1 MTDVFFPIIAILL
14 LVTVNGIF
22 VAAEFALVGARR
34 SRFQVMAEEGNG
46 AARWL
51 LRVFDRNAGKDS
63 YIAVAQLGIT
73 AASIGLGMYGEPAV
87 ARWLYGPLEDFGLSY
102 AQSHAL
108 GFAIAL
114 GGITF
119 LHVVFG
125 EMIPKAM
132 ALQSPERVS
141 IALNPVMR
149 LFALLFRPMV
159 ILLNKIAF
167 GLMRLLGIPDPG
179 KTAMLYS
186 SQELE
191 IATEEVV
198 ASGQLDDAQQRL
210 ISNIFEMED
219 RTVEELMTSR
229 ARMVS
234 LLASAGPSEIA
245 NLITEHSLSRYPV
258 FGTSLDDALG
268 VLHVKDFIRNR
279 LAQGSV
285 DLEAILRP
293 LPRVAGGMSAFEL
306 MTLFKKQRMHA
317 ALVVDEFGGTLG
329 FVTMDDLVTDLIDD
343 DDAAASGWIVSQAD
357 GSMLLDGEVT
367 LAELEEDHGLPVEHP
382 DVSTVAGLFLAING
396 VLPGV
401 GDAVEYK
408 GVRFLAEDVRG
419 MKILRVRLER
429 PSAKK

>member
-1 MTDVFFPIIAILL
+1 MTDVILPIVAILL
-14 LVTVNGIF
+14 LVMVNGLF

-34 SRFQVMAEEGNG
+34 SRFQIMAEEGNG
-46 AARWL
+46 AAKWL

-73 AASIGLGMYGEPAV
+73 LASIGLGMYGEPAV
-87 ARWLYGPLEDFGLSY
+87 ARWLYGPLEGFGLSY
-102 AQSHAL
+102 AQSHAV

-141 IALNPVMR
+141 ISLNPVMR
-149 LFALLFRPMV
+149 LFGVLFRPMV
-159 ILLNKIAF
+159 LLLNKIAF

-198 ASGQLDDAQQRL
+198 ASGQLDDAQKRL

-234 LLASAGPSEIA
+234 LLASAGPAEIA

-285 DLEAILRP
+285 DLQAILRP

-306 MTLFKKQRMHA
+306 MTLFKKQRIHA

-343 DDAAASGWIVSQAD
+343 EDGAASGWIVSQPD

-367 LAELEEDHGLPVEHP
+367 LAELEEDYGLPVEHP

-396 VLPGV
+396 VLPGI
-401 GDAVEYK
+401 GDGVTFK
-408 GVRFLAEDVRG
+408 GVRFVAEEVRG
-419 MKILRVRLER
+419 MKILRVRAER
-429 PSAKK
+429 RIPKV

>member
-1 MTDVFFPIIAILL
+1 
-14 LVTVNGIF
+14 
-22 VAAEFALVGARR
+22 
-34 SRFQVMAEEGNG
+34 
-46 AARWL
+46 
-51 LRVFDRNAGKDS
+51 
-63 YIAVAQLGIT
+63 
-73 AASIGLGMYGEPAV
+73 
-87 ARWLYGPLEDFGLSY
+87 
-102 AQSHAL
+102 
-108 GFAIAL
+108 
-114 GGITF
+114 
-119 LHVVFG
+119 
-125 EMIPKAM
+125 
-132 ALQSPERVS
+132 
-141 IALNPVMR
+141 
-149 LFALLFRPMV
+149 
-159 ILLNKIAF
+159 
-167 GLMRLLGIPDPG
+167 MRLLGIPDPG

-306 MTLFKKQRMHA
+306 MTLFKKRRVHA

-343 DDAAASGWIVSQAD
+343 DDGASSGWIVSQPD

-367 LAELEEDHGLPVEHP
+367 LAELEEDYGLPVEHP

-396 VLPGV
+396 FLPGT
-401 GDAVEYK
+401 GDAVKYK
-408 GVRFLAEDVRG
+408 GVRFVAEEVRG
-419 MKILRVRLER
+419 MKILRVRVER
-429 PSAKK
+429 PPAKR

>member
-1 MTDVFFPIIAILL
+1 MIEVILPIVAILL

-34 SRFQVMAEEGNG
+34 SRFQVMADEGNG

-51 LRVFDRNAGKDS
+51 LRVFDRTAGKDS

-73 AASIGLGMYGEPAV
+73 LASIGLGMYGEPAV
-87 ARWLYGPLEDFGLSY
+87 AKWLYGPLEDFGLSY

-141 IALNPVMR
+141 ISLNPVMR
-149 LFALLFRPMV
+149 LFGLLFRPIV
-159 ILLNKIAF
+159 LLLNRIAF
-167 GLMRLLGIPDPG
+167 GLMRLLGIPDPV

-279 LAQGSV
+279 LAKGSV

-306 MTLFKKQRMHA
+306 MTLFKKRRVHA

-343 DDAAASGWIVSQAD
+343 QDGASSDWIVSQPD

-367 LAELEEDHGLPVEHP
+367 LAELEEDYGLPVEHP
-382 DVSTVAGLFLAING
+382 DVSTVAGLFLAIKG
-396 VLPGV
+396 FLPGV
-401 GDAVEYK
+401 GDAVKYK
-408 GVRFLAEDVRG
+408 GVRFVAEELRG
-419 MKILRVRLER
+419 MKILRVRVER
-429 PSAKK
+429 PSAKR

>member
-1 MTDVFFPIIAILL
+1 MTDVFFPILAILL
-14 LVTVNGIF
+14 LVTINGVF

-87 ARWLYGPLEDFGLSY
+87 AKWLYGPLEEFGLSY
-102 AQSHAL
+102 AQAHAL

-141 IALNPVMR
+141 ISLNPVMR
-149 LFALLFRPMV
+149 LFGVLFRPMV
-159 ILLNKIAF
+159 LLLNKIAF

-198 ASGQLDDAQQRL
+198 ASGQLDDAQKKL

-234 LLASAGPSEIA
+234 LLGSAGPTEIA

-285 DLEAILRP
+285 DLPAILRP
-293 LPRVAGGMSAFEL
+293 LPRVAGEMSAFEL
-306 MTLFKKQRMHA
+306 MTLFKKQRIHA

-343 DDAAASGWIVSQAD
+343 DAGAASGWIVSQPD

-367 LAELEEDHGLPVEHP
+367 LAELEEDYGLPVEHP
-382 DVSTVAGLFLAING
+382 DVSTVAGLFLAIMG
-396 VLPGV
+396 FLPAI

-408 GVRFLAEDVRG
+408 GVRFVAEEVRG
-419 MKILRVRLER
+419 MKILRVRVER
-429 PSAKK
+429 PSARR

>member
-1 MTDVFFPIIAILL
+1 MIDVFFPILAILL
-14 LVTVNGIF
+14 LVTVNGLF

-73 AASIGLGMYGEPAV
+73 LASIGLGMYGEPAV
-87 ARWLYGPLEDFGLSY
+87 AKWLYGPLEDFGLSY

-132 ALQSPERVS
+132 ALQSPEQVS
-141 IALNPVMR
+141 ISLNPVMR
-149 LFALLFRPMV
+149 LFGVLFRPMV
-159 ILLNKIAF
+159 LLLNRIAF

-198 ASGQLDDAQQRL
+198 ASGQLDDAQKKL

-234 LLASAGPSEIA
+234 LLGSAGPTEIA

-285 DLEAILRP
+285 DLPAILRP

-306 MTLFKKQRMHA
+306 MTLFKKQRIHA

-343 DDAAASGWIVSQAD
+343 DDGASSGWIVSQPD

-367 LAELEEDHGLPVEHP
+367 LAELEEDYGLPVEHP
-382 DVSTVAGLFLAING
+382 DVSTVAGLFLAIKG
-396 VLPGV
+396 FLPAI

-408 GVRFLAEDVRG
+408 GVRFVAEEVRG
-419 MKILRVRLER
+419 MKILRVRVER
-429 PSAKK
+429 PAARR